1 MIHES
6 PSRVLGPF
14 PTRRC
19 QRRWYWAGA
28 SVFLSVVWFAACARP
43 PLYVYRAYQDPQT
56 AHGQYYLRE
65 ALVAA
70 SNHTEAM
77 RIVGQTMTELYPN
90 WSGPLYLSL
99 IGVSEERREP
109 GLLGGPVWLESL
121 DQENGA
127 PARAPVSGG

>member
-1 MIHES
+1 MN
-6 PSRVLGPF
+6 
-14 PTRRC
+14 
-19 QRRWYWAGA
+19 
-28 SVFLSVVWFAACARP
+28 AACAHP

-56 AHGQYYLRE
+56 ARGRYYLRE

-70 SNHTEAM
+70 PDHTEAM
-77 RIVGQTMTELYPN
+77 RIVGQAMTELYPN

-121 DQENGA
+121 GRENGA
-127 PARAPVSGG
+127 PTAGTVPGG